1 MSEKSSKVEY
11 LFLFE
16 LVGAKDLNPLFPFL
30 SRQTFLGTFQLLE
43 NFLNG
48 NLLLQKSKQVLVRHK
63 TNPRSSIKESN
74 LLILFSSCEFIKKDA
89 S

>member
-1 MSEKSSKVEY
+1 MFMSEKSSKVLD

-48 NLLLQKSKQVLVRHK
+48 NLLLQSQSKFWSDTRLK
-63 TNPRSSIKESN
+63 PD
-74 LLILFSSCEFIKKDA
+74 L
-89 S
+89 